1 MKTKILLL
9 IVTLSGMISLSS
21 CTENQ
26 RTRRLGGDMTI
37 RLKPGEKLMM
47 ATWKGSSLFYLT
59 EPMEEGYEPKTK
71 TFYEDSSYGVF
82 QTTVK
87 FIESR

>member
-1 MKTKILLL
+1 MKTKVLLFL
-9 IVTLSGMISLSS
+9 VALFGIFSLSS

-26 RTRRLGGDMTI
+26 RARQFGGDMTI

-47 ATWKGSSLFYLT
+47 ATWKNDDLFYLT
-59 EPMEEGYEPKTK
+59 EPMEEGYVPKVK
-71 TFYEDSSYGVF
+71 TFYEDSSYGML

>member
-1 MKTKILLL
+1 MKTKVLLFFVAVFGILSL
-9 IVTLSGMISLSS
+9 IS

-26 RTRRLGGDMTI
+26 RARQFGGEMTI

-47 ATWKGSSLFYLT
+47 ATWKNDDLFYLT
-59 EPMEEGYEPKTK
+59 EPMEEGYVPKVK
-71 TFYEDSSYGVF
+71 NFYEDSSYGIM
-82 QTTVK
+82 QTTVT